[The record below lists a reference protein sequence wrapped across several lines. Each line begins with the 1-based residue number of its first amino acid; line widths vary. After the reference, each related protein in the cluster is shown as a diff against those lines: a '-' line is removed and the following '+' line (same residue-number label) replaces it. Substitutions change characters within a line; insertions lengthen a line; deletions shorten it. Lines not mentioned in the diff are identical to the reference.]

1 MLYEAKANHGWI
13 AFQLSVRAADGSVTQ
28 SGFSRRWS
36 GNAWT
41 TTDNAIDAPS
51 NALVSQF
58 VKSRNGTLLNASPA
72 NPARKLGTG
81 TCREVVLN
89 SYLESTRIINFHN
102 DDNAN
107 ATWSYG
113 TTADSDI
120 DMGYAA
126 YNSST
131 WYVSGSYHVTNSKGG
146 TANSSSIHFY
156 NGYARTAFL
165 YTHTEFESYPD
176 DPSPTGSFCNN
187 YLGYH
192 YVGDDHTQATTWAAG
207 TYSETGSGSGY
218 KDCFSGTRASSRVS
232 FPAGSGFSVST
243 STATKISWAV
253 GLGYVNLGGTSGY
266 STNVNEGWQAKRG
279 SGIYLCGAN
288 DLITGK
294 PGVIYAEDR

>member
-1 MLYEAKANHGWI
+1 MDRLSA
-13 AFQLSVRAADGSVTQ
+13 SVRAADGSVTQ

-72 NPARKLGTG
+72 NPARNVGTG
-81 TCREVVLN
+81 TCKKAVFN
-89 SYLESTRIINFHN
+89 SLLELTRIINFHN

-131 WYVSGSYHVTNSKGG
+131 WYVSGSYHVAQIRRGVRRIRHPSISIMATPAPPSCTLTPSSK
-146 TANSSSIHFY
+146 AI
-156 NGYARTAFL
+156 RTTPA
-165 YTHTEFESYPD
+165 P
-176 DPSPTGSFCNN
+176 
-187 YLGYH
+187 LGH
-192 YVGDDHTQATTWAAG
+192 LQQL
-207 TYSETGSGSGY
+207 
-218 KDCFSGTRASSRVS
+218 
-232 FPAGSGFSVST
+232 P
-243 STATKISWAV
+243 
-253 GLGYVNLGGTSGY
+253 GLS
-266 STNVNEGWQAKRG
+266 
-279 SGIYLCGAN
+279 LC
-288 DLITGK
+288 
-294 PGVIYAEDR
+294 R